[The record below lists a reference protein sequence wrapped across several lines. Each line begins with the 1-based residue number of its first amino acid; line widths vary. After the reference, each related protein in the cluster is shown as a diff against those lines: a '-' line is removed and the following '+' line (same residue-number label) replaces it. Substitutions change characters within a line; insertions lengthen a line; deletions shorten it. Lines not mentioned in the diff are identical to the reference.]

1 MTAAFNPLED
11 PETAPFF
18 EAAQQGE
25 LRMQACT
32 NCGRLRFPPRPMCP
46 WCHSLDSAWL
56 RQSGRG
62 RIWSF
67 AVPHPPLLP
76 PFAEEAPY
84 VVAVIELDEA
94 PLIRLVGNIVRE
106 VDGSLGA
113 VSSSEL
119 TVGTAVTAV
128 FGKSLEGFPVPQWVM
143 SGDSTDTSASSE

>member
-1 MTAAFNPLED
+1 MDD

-18 EAAQQGE
+18 EAAQHGE
-25 LRMQACT
+25 LHIQACT

-46 WCHSLDSAWL
+46 WCHSLDSQWQ

-76 PFAEEAPY
+76 TFADVAPY
-84 VVAVIELDEA
+84 VVAVIELAED
-94 PLIRLVGNIVRE
+94 PRIRLVGNVLRE
-106 VDGSLGA
+106 ADGPLGA

-119 TVGTAVTAV
+119 TIGASVTAV
-128 FGKSLEGFPVPQWVM
+128 FGGSIEGFPVPQWVM
-143 SGDSTDTSASSE
+143 RTE

>member
-1 MTAAFNPLED
+1 MTAAFSPMED

-18 EAAQQGE
+18 EAARRGE
-25 LRMQACT
+25 LRIQACT

-46 WCHSLDSAWL
+46 WCHSLDSEWQ

-76 PFAEEAPY
+76 TFAEDAPY
-84 VVAVIELDEA
+84 VVAVIELDED

-106 VDGSLGA
+106 VDGSIGA
-113 VSSSEL
+113 VPSSEL
-119 TVGTAVTAV
+119 SIGAGVTAV
-128 FGKSLEGFPVPQWVM
+128 FGKSIEGFPVPQWVM
-143 SGDSTDTSASSE
+143 SAN